1 MLRSELAGAVVAD
14 AGRPM
19 WFGWR
24 GRGMIASSPRLN
36 KLPHS
41 TLFTMRPPSSLSL
54 FFSPSF
60 HPQKSGG
67 RETKRPILSSLFVLF
82 SLQPFR
88 FLSLYL
94 FSFRDIDNPEG
105 VKITGDPS
113 IPYKWGLII
122 DKVGNERK
130 QFARSEDGEDRK
142 LLAAG

>member
-41 TLFTMRPPSSLSL
+41 TLFTMRPPSSLSF
-54 FFSPSF
+54 FFSSF

-67 RETKRPILSSLFVLF
+67 RETKRILSSPFRIIFVTTISFPF
-82 SLQPFR
+82 SLFI
-88 FLSLYL
+88 L
-94 FSFRDIDNPEG
+94 SFRDIDNPEG
-105 VKITGDPS
+105 VKITGIHLFRINGD
-113 IPYKWGLII
+113 
-122 DKVGNERK
+122 
-130 QFARSEDGEDRK
+130 
-142 LLAAG
+142 